1 MAPRLNALD
10 MIASRESG
18 WRNIKQ
24 NIVPSGG
31 GFNPSTGTITGP
43 SSAGGYFQMIDPTW
57 RSAAKSAGID
67 TSQYPTAMSAPY
79 DVQRQ
84 AANSLF
90 KSDGF
95 SPWAPYNAGI
105 RSDIAAAGGAGAFGS
120 DDVVPSNAPE
130 HLRGSNYTPG
140 YDNFSPSGYDYS
152 GDQAP
157 GSFSDTLPTNVPY
170 ENFSRQD
177 NSLTQQEGSF
187 TTFGGV
193 NGHFQPG
200 SDLMTGNPWSTDKN
214 QTDAAPVDTADTPS
228 STIENASYIKGDS
241 VTDPKAASQGQG
253 TDVPTAIVTAANQ
266 EAKTTAAAAKT
277 TAEATLN
284 ATKTQTASDAKLQGE
299 QQGWAANW
307 AVRIFLFIVGAIFLG
322 GALFLFGGQAMF
334 SKSTA

>member
-1 MAPRLNALD
+1 MALGNRANNPGNVSLP
-10 MIASRESG
+10 IKG
-18 WRNIKQ
+18 WT
-24 NIVPSGG
+24 GG
-31 GFNPSTGTITGP
+31 GAIIGAPGQPGYAQFPDFATGVSAWSVRLDTYAQRPGGDTIRGLNDTIGYATDP
-43 SSAGGYFQMIDPTW
+43 NWKNNVSAGSGLGLDTPL
-57 RSAAKSAGID
+57 D
-67 TSQYPTAMSAPY
+67 TSNRGALMIGIAKAEGNYGGLTLEERSIL
-79 DVQRQ
+79 
-84 AANSLF
+84 ANSGQ
-90 KSDGF
+90 S
-95 SPWAPYNAGI
+95 SYYPEYN
-105 RSDIAAAGGAGAFGS
+105 
-120 DDVVPSNAPE
+120 
-130 HLRGSNYTPG
+130 
-140 YDNFSPSGYDYS
+140 NFSPSGYDYS

-157 GSFSDTLPTNVPY
+157 GSFSDTMPTNVPY

-214 QTDAAPVDTADTPS
+214 QTDAAPTDATDKPS
-228 STIENASYIKGDS
+228 STIEDASYIKGDS